1 MLYHLT
7 ELKYPEVEKLCKK
20 GAIAVLPV
28 AAHEQHGA
36 HLPIGTD
43 SIILEGVMAAFA
55 DEMRKGPDVV
65 VLPPVLVGKSNE
77 HMSFSGTMSLSF
89 ETLAAL
95 VRDMARSASH
105 HGFKK
110 LALFNSHGGNTDVL
124 NAVARDIRDDFGI
137 VPFVIDWWFTDFWAE
152 LLKDVQESPRDG
164 VFHACELET
173 SLILALRPELVDMSK
188 AVCTFPPEQMRHNKY
203 VTVFGPVNMGWV
215 TSDITKTGV
224 IGDATKG
231 TAEKGFKML
240 DFAARKLAAIFDE
253 IDAMPSLSSGEN

>member
-95 VRDMARSASH
+95 VRDMARSASLRFSTLM
-105 HGFKK
+105 GEIPTFSTPSPATSATISALSRSLSTGGSPTFGQSCSKTFKRVRGTAFSTRASSRQ
-110 LALFNSHGGNTDVL
+110 ALF
-124 NAVARDIRDDFGI
+124 
-137 VPFVIDWWFTDFWAE
+137 
-152 LLKDVQESPRDG
+152 
-164 VFHACELET
+164 
-173 SLILALRPELVDMSK
+173 
-188 AVCTFPPEQMRHNKY
+188 
-203 VTVFGPVNMGWV
+203 
-215 TSDITKTGV
+215 
-224 IGDATKG
+224 
-231 TAEKGFKML
+231 
-240 DFAARKLAAIFDE
+240 
-253 IDAMPSLSSGEN
+253 